1 MKPIDSS
8 APAVEKPENGL
19 PGLRHWRYDLP
30 AGILVSLV
38 GLPLS
43 LGIAVASGA
52 PPIAGLISAIIAG
65 LVFPFLGGAY
75 VTISGP
81 AAGLA
86 PALLAGMLT
95 LGSGD
100 LAAGYPLLLVAICLT
115 GLVQVVLSLFK
126 AGRFA
131 IFFPISVVEGML
143 AAIGLMIIV
152 KQIPAFVGHLTPPI
166 KSVPAAVGRIPDNLL
181 HLDPGIFFIGGVSL
195 FLLFFLSKRKDR
207 WATIIPPP
215 LLVVGLGMALGWLLQ
230 LPPAYL
236 IHLPD
241 DVLQHGITPP
251 DFLGVWQRPDLWIS
265 VLLIVV
271 TLTLID
277 GTESL
282 ATIAAVDKI
291 DPFRRKSDPNRTLRA
306 MGISNVLSS
315 VAGGLT
321 IIPGGVKSSANVQ
334 AGGRTLWA
342 NGYYAV
348 FLALY
353 LWAGKDLINRIP
365 LAALAAV
372 LIYVGWRLCEPRV
385 FQKILSVGRDQ
396 IVAFVVTV
404 TVTLLTTDLLFG
416 IVAGMVAK
424 FALLL
429 FFLGSP
435 IKPLLTGELSLRQ
448 SVGLVSANLTE
459 LFTSPVIQVTIGN
472 GCGACERCSVM
483 SAADSVKRVTTGDGR
498 VSCKLHLSSI
508 TCMNLIK
515 LDKVI
520 GNLPLECNA
529 TISVTTS
536 GKIIDHTSMEYLH
549 HFQEQCLQ
557 TGHQCTISG
566 LERFRA
572 FSDHELSPRL
582 WAQGSA
588 AESAAPV
595 PALGALAVASGPIS
609 LDSVMKK
616 TLRILLAV
624 DGSEHSQK
632 ATRAMVHLAAGSEVI
647 LLHALDAPA
656 PMMTPEIALDLQT
669 KQERAAYEEGERLLK
684 RVVAGLP
691 GHMRVVSSRIEVGS
705 PTDSI
710 LTTADMER
718 PDCIVLG
725 ARGLGQMGEMLIG
738 SVSHRIVTH
747 AACPTLVVK
756 NPLPSLRRVL
766 LAVAGPQDA
775 EAVIGFLSSRPFNH
789 PPDIRVITVLPPGA
803 QPQPGVVSTYE
814 VSQEQTSAD
823 VKRFFERPAGSLES
837 DWAGEKIQ
845 ADAKRFTE
853 GVAARLSAQ
862 DYSVSTETVVGP
874 PAPSIARHA
883 EEIGADLIVVGSR
896 SRSGLTRVLL
906 GSVSHAVLHLARAAV
921 LVVPVK
927 PAPMGRRGDAHAPL

>member
-1 MKPIDSS
+1 MKPSDAS
-8 APAVEKPENGL
+8 AQAVEKPENGL

-65 LVFPFLGGAY
+65 LIFPFLGGAY

-95 LGSGD
+95 LGNGD
-100 LAAGYPLLLVAICLT
+100 LAGGYPLLLVAICLT

-152 KQIPAFVGHLTPPI
+152 KQIPALVGHLTPPI

-230 LPPAYL
+230 LQPAYL

-342 NGYYAV
+342 NGYYAL

-385 FQKILSVGRDQ
+385 FRKILSVGRDQ
-396 IVAFVVTV
+396 LFAFIVTI

-416 IVAGMVAK
+416 IVVGMVVK
-424 FALLL
+424 FALLF

-435 IKPLLTGELSLRQ
+435 IKPLLTGQLSLRQ
-448 SVGLVSANLTE
+448 SVGSVSANLTD
-459 LFTSPVIQVTIGN
+459 LFTSPVFRVETGN
-472 GCGACERCSVM
+472 GSFPCERCSIM
-483 SAADSVKRVTTGDGR
+483 SSAESVTRGAHGGADG
-498 VSCKLHLSSI
+498 SCRLSLSSI

-515 LDKVI
+515 LEKALANI
-520 GNLPLECNA
+520 PAECQAPITVNA
-529 TISVTTS
+529 S
-536 GKIIDHTSMEYLH
+536 GRIIDHTAMEYLH
-549 HFQEQCLQ
+549 HFQEQRALS
-557 TGHQCTISG
+557 GHQCTISG

-582 WAQGSA
+582 WAQGNA
-588 AESAAPV
+588 AESAAPA
-595 PALGALAVASGPIS
+595 PALAVATGPIR
-609 LDSVMKK
+609 LDSGIKK

-624 DGSEHSQK
+624 DGSEHSQE
-632 ATRAMVHLAAGSEVI
+632 AARAMVHLAAGSEVV

-656 PMMTPEIALDLQT
+656 PMMTPEVAMDLQT
-669 KQERAAYEEGERLLK
+669 KQEREAYEEGARLLK
-684 RVVAGLP
+684 RVETGLP
-691 GHMRVVSSRIEVGS
+691 EQVRVVSSRIEVGS

-710 LTTADMER
+710 LTAADMER

-747 AACPTLVVK
+747 AARPTLVVK

-775 EAVIGFLSSRPFNH
+775 DAVIGFLSSRPFNH
-789 PPDIRVITVLPPGA
+789 PPEIRVITVLSPGA
-803 QPQPGVVSTYE
+803 QPQPGDVSTHE
-814 VSQEQTSAD
+814 AAQGQTTPDATRD
-823 VKRFFERPAGSLES
+823 FERPIGSLEA
-837 DWAGEKIQ
+837 DWTGEKIQ

-862 DYSVSTETVVGP
+862 DYSVSTETVLGP

-883 EEIGADLIVVGSR
+883 EEVGADLIVVGSR

-927 PAPMGRRGDAHAPL
+927 PAPTGERGDARAPR